1 MDSLRLILLTVNEG
15 KMRWDEIKTL
25 YENLTANN
33 AMNSYALIIPMF
45 IIHHKMILINSSK
58 QEQSKYGPLKKKR
71 YDQA

>member
-1 MDSLRLILLTVNEG
+1 MDSLHLILLTVNEG
-15 KMRWDEIKTL
+15 KMRWYEIKTL
-25 YENLTANN
+25 YENSTANI

-58 QEQSKYGPLKKKR
+58 QEQSKYGPLKKR

>member
-1 MDSLRLILLTVNEG
+1 MDSLHLILLTVNEG
-15 KMRWDEIKTL
+15 KMRWYEIKTL
-25 YENLTANN
+25 YENSTANI

-58 QEQSKYGPLKKKR
+58 QEQSKYEPLKKR